1 MLVLLFSLI
10 GTLINLVLLVL
21 VVQAVL
27 SWLISFEVVDRNNR
41 AILSVYSFTQR
52 VTEPM
57 LRPIR
62 RLVGPIGG
70 LDLSPM
76 ILGLGLVFGFEILQW
91 VVLDVAIGHG
101 G

>member
-1 MLVLLFSLI
+1 MLVLLFSLV

-62 RLVGPIGG
+62 PLVGPVGG